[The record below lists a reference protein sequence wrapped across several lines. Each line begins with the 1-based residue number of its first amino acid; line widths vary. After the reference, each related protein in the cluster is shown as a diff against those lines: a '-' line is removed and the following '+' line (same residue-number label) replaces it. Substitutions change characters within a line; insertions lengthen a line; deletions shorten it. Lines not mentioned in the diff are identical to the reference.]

1 MNRTITR
8 RITAAIAA
16 AIAAPVAAAGI
27 FLGSMTLGTAASA
40 LAEPT
45 TSTECS
51 SMAMPATQAGTTNP
65 NPLTRAGQIAA
76 ARNPATP
83 GGAMDMGCPVV
94 GHG

>member
-16 AIAAPVAAAGI
+16 PIAAAGI
-27 FLGSMTLGTAASA
+27 FLGSMTLGAAASA
-40 LAEPT
+40 VAEPT

-51 SMAMPATQAGTTNP
+51 SMAMPATQVGATNP

-76 ARNPATP
+76 ARTPAGP
-83 GGAMDMGCPVV
+83 GGTMDMSCPVV

>member
-8 RITAAIAA
+8 RITA

-27 FLGSMTLGTAASA
+27 FLGSMTLGSAASA

-45 TSTECS
+45 ASTECS
-51 SMAMPATQAGTTNP
+51 SMAMPTTQVGTTNP

>member
-1 MNRTITR
+1 
-8 RITAAIAA
+8 
-16 AIAAPVAAAGI
+16 
-27 FLGSMTLGTAASA
+27 
-40 LAEPT
+40 
-45 TSTECS
+45 
-51 SMAMPATQAGTTNP
+51 MAMPATQAGTTNP